1 MSTSA
6 AAVAVAVAVETEFD
20 WTTFAERYWDRAPVL
35 FRGLSPTPFEVSEVF
50 RAAVQAGS
58 CVGPEERV
66 PPHAQLTVERVQRD
80 TADGLLPT
88 AEDGGFDGY
97 DTRLAA
103 RLGASRYALVV
114 NDFHAFDAA
123 LWSRERT
130 FYAGLWEAVGLPVTG
145 AITTLFHGTYEHSPV
160 GVHKDRFAT
169 FMFGLRGRKRMRFW
183 PRRPWDE
190 AVSTKVDYTGHLPG
204 SFSADVGPGDLLY
217 WPADYYHV
225 GESATTSPATSVNV
239 GVPRDEHH
247 AGYEVEALI
256 ADLDPTRLTG
266 RGSLDTLLHVPE
278 AEVGAPGPG
287 ADGLL
292 SPVLPEALGGA
303 VRALAAFAR
312 PERTGPRVTTVS
324 LRHWTSGGFAPAPA
338 AAAPLPL
345 ADADR
350 LRTVPGARVL
360 WAPDGDDRTLCTANG
375 LQTRTPLG
383 PGALTAVTRAL
394 AGPDPVRVADVLSL
408 VPPGTPRDDVRALLE
423 ALESF
428 RALRREP

>member
-1 MSTSA
+1 MSTS
-6 AAVAVAVAVETEFD
+6 VAVETEFD
-20 WTTFAERYWDRAPVL
+20 WTTFAERYWDRSPVL
-35 FRGLSPTPFEVSEVF
+35 FRALSPAPFEVSEVF
-50 RAAVQAGS
+50 RAAAHAS
-58 CVGPEERV
+58 PCAGPEERV

-97 DTRLAA
+97 DARLAA
-103 RLGASRYALVV
+103 RLGGRRYALVV

-123 LWSRERT
+123 LWSRERG
-130 FYAGLWEAVGLPVTG
+130 FYAGLWGAVGLPVTG

-190 AVSTKVDYTGHLPG
+190 PVSTKVDYAGHLPE

-225 GESATTSPATSVNV
+225 GESASASPATSVNV
-239 GVPRDEHH
+239 GVPREEHH

-256 ADLDPTRLTG
+256 ADLAPTRLTG
-266 RGSLDTLLHVPE
+266 RGSLDTLLDVPE
-278 AEVGAPGPG
+278 AAVGAPGPG
-287 ADGLL
+287 PDGLL
-292 SPVLPEALGGA
+292 SPVLPEAFGGA
-303 VRALAAFAR
+303 VRALADFAE

-324 LRHWTSGGFAPAPA
+324 LRHWTAGGFAPAPA
-338 AAAPLPL
+338 PAASLPL

-350 LRTVPGARVL
+350 LRTAPGARVL
-360 WAPDGDDRTLCTANG
+360 WAAVGDGGTLCTANG
-375 LQTRTPLG
+375 LPTRTPLG
-383 PGALTAVTRAL
+383 PGAMTAVTRAL
-394 AGPDPVRVADVLSL
+394 TGPDPVRVADVLSL
-408 VPPGTPRDDVRALLE
+408 VPPGTSRDDVRALLE
-423 ALESF
+423 RLESF

>member
-1 MSTSA
+1 MSTS
-6 AAVAVAVAVETEFD
+6 VAVETEFD
-20 WTTFAERYWDRAPVL
+20 WTTFTERYWDRSPVL
-35 FRGLSPTPFEVSEVF
+35 FRALSPAPFEVSEVF
-50 RAAVQAGS
+50 RAAVHGS
-58 CVGPEERV
+58 PCPGPGERV

-80 TADGLLPT
+80 MADGLLPT

-103 RLGASRYALVV
+103 RLGGRRYALVV

-123 LWSRERT
+123 LWSRERG
-130 FYAGLWEAVGLPVTG
+130 FYAGLWEKVGLPVTG
-145 AITTLFHGTYEHSPV
+145 AITTMFHGTYEHSPV

-190 AVSTKVDYTGHLPG
+190 AVSTKVDYAGHLPE

-239 GVPRDEHH
+239 GVPREEHH

-256 ADLDPTRLTG
+256 ADLDPARLTG
-266 RGSLDTLLHVPE
+266 RGSLDTLLDVPE
-278 AEVGAPGPG
+278 AAVSAPGAGP
-287 ADGLL
+287 DGLL
-292 SPVLPEALGGA
+292 SPVLPEVFGGA
-303 VRALAAFAR
+303 VRALADFAE
-312 PERTGPRVTTVS
+312 PGRTGPRVTTVS
-324 LRHWTSGGFAPAPA
+324 LRHWSAGGFSPAPAPA
-338 AAAPLPL
+338 ASLPL

-350 LRTVPGARVL
+350 LRTAPGARVL
-360 WAPDGDDRTLCTANG
+360 WAADGDGGTLCTANG
-375 LQTRTPLG
+375 LPARTPLG
-383 PGALTAVTRAL
+383 PGAMTAVTRAL
-394 AGPDPVRVADVLSL
+394 TGPDPVRVADVLSL
-408 VPPGTPRDDVRALLE
+408 VPPGTSRDDVRAVLE
-423 ALESF
+423 RLESF

>member
-1 MSTSA
+1 M
-6 AAVAVAVAVETEFD
+6 
-20 WTTFAERYWDRAPVL
+20 
-35 FRGLSPTPFEVSEVF
+35 
-50 RAAVQAGS
+50 
-58 CVGPEERV
+58 
-66 PPHAQLTVERVQRD
+66 PPHAQLTVERVQRH

-88 AEDGGFDGY
+88 TEDGGFDGY

-103 RLGASRYALVV
+103 RLGGLRYALVV

-123 LWSRERT
+123 LWSRERA
-130 FYAGLWEAVGLPVTG
+130 FYAGLWEAVGLPLTG

-190 AVSTKVDYTGHLPG
+190 AVSTKVDYTGHLPE
-204 SFSADVGPGDLLY
+204 SFSVDVGPGELLY

-256 ADLDPTRLTG
+256 ADLDPARLTG

-278 AEVGAPGPG
+278 AEVSAPGPG
-287 ADGLL
+287 PDGLL
-292 SPVLPEALGGA
+292 SPVLPEAFGSA
-303 VRALAAFAR
+303 VRALADFAR

-324 LRHWTSGGFAPAPA
+324 LRHRTAGGFAPAPA
-338 AAAPLPL
+338 ATASRAL

-350 LRTVPGARVL
+350 VRTVPGVRVL
-360 WAPDGDDRTLCTANG
+360 WAPDGDGGTLCAANG
-375 LQTRTPLG
+375 LHTRTCLG
-383 PGALTAVTRAL
+383 PGAMTAVTQAL
-394 AGPDPVRVADVLSL
+394 TGPGPLRVADVLSS
-408 VPPGTPRDDVRALLE
+408 VPPGTPREEVRALLE
-423 ALESF
+423 RLESF
-428 RALRREP
+428 RALHREP